1 MCAEC
6 SPWSVVIV
14 SIPWPQILSPGFLSL
29 SLSLNAGCWGLWC
42 HLSTSS
48 TWQSGHWSQLILMFL
63 SVITRGLI
71 QIKRVNHH
79 HPRPRHWPLISQHP
93 PPVWE
98 HLSPWSL
105 PACVDYWLGSCLC
118 NVHPPHLS
126 LESGLH
132 IISAW
137 ENFITSSA
145 VFITNHLWYWLGGS
159 GLRADRCTEM
169 LAKNINKTCADSN
182 N

>member
-6 SPWSVVIV
+6 SPWSVV

-29 SLSLNAGCWGLWC
+29 SLSLNAGRSRLLGTLMPISP
-42 HLSTSS
+42 LPAPG
-48 TWQSGHWSQLILMFL
+48 SGHWSQLILMFL
-63 SVITRGLI
+63 SVITKYKSKEFI
-71 QIKRVNHH
+71 IIS
-79 HPRPRHWPLISQHP
+79 PSSSSWSPRHWPLISQHP
-93 PPVWE
+93 PLCESTCP
-98 HLSPWSL
+98 PWSL

-126 LESGLH
+126 PESGLH

-145 VFITNHLWYWLGGS
+145 QCSLPTIC
-159 GLRADRCTEM
+159 D
-169 LAKNINKTCADSN
+169 ID
-182 N
+182 